1 MKAGY
6 SQFMTDIGDLRE
18 DEVRAQQQVIVE
30 APVDK
35 MFVARA
41 TRANSTRVW
50 ANKASGADR
59 WAAVS

>member
-41 TRANSTRVW
+41 NPS
-50 ANKASGADR
+50 KFHPGLGQ
-59 WAAVS
+59 